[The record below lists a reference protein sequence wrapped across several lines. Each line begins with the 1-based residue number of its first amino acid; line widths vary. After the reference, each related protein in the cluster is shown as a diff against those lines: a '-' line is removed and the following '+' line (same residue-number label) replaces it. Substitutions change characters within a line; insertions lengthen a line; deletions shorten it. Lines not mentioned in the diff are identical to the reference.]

1 MKKNTLNTIMKLNKI
16 FIYYIMNGLTGFLS
30 MGGAL
35 PFSYFL
41 KGGATTTLTLPNLT
55 TSSEKPKRRNTARRT
70 TARRNTARRTTAR
83 RDTGRRTTSRR
94 NTGRRTTA
102 RRDTGRRTT
111 ARRNTGRRTTARR
124 NTARRTTAR
133 RNTGRRTTARRD
145 TGRRTSRRTER
156 KVVEPRKLSTRK
168 RVGEPGKY
176 LCVNGCDKKMKAYYT
191 GKEPSPKGLGYCAR
205 CTPLNIVM
213 RGNDGNLWENKKFSK
228 GKRWVKA

>member
-1 MKKNTLNTIMKLNKI
+1 
-16 FIYYIMNGLTGFLS
+16 MNGLTGFLS

-70 TARRNTARRTTAR
+70 TARRNT
-83 RDTGRRTTSRR
+83 
-94 NTGRRTTA
+94 GRRTTA
-102 RRDTGRRTT
+102 RRTT

-124 NTARRTTAR
+124 NTARRTTA
-133 RNTGRRTTARRD
+133 RRTTARRD

>member
-1 MKKNTLNTIMKLNKI
+1 
-16 FIYYIMNGLTGFLS
+16 MNGLTGFLS

-55 TSSEKPKRRNTARRT
+55 TSSEKPKRRNTTRRT
-70 TARRNTARRTTAR
+70 TARRTTARRTTAR
-83 RDTGRRTTSRR
+83 RDTGRRTTARR
-94 NTGRRTTA
+94 DTGRRTTARRDRGRRTTARRDTGRRTTA

-124 NTARRTTAR
+124 N
-133 RNTGRRTTARRD
+133 

>member
-1 MKKNTLNTIMKLNKI
+1 
-16 FIYYIMNGLTGFLS
+16 MNGLTGFLS

-70 TARRNTARRTTAR
+70 TARRTTA
-83 RDTGRRTTSRR
+83 
-94 NTGRRTTA
+94 RRTTA

-124 NTARRTTAR
+124 TTARRNTGRRTTAR
-133 RNTGRRTTARRD
+133 RNTARRTTTRRTTARRD

>member
-1 MKKNTLNTIMKLNKI
+1 
-16 FIYYIMNGLTGFLS
+16 MNGLTGFLS

-41 KGGATTTLTLPNLT
+41 KGGATTTLTLPDST
-55 TSSEKPKRRNTARRT
+55 TSSEKPKRRTTARRT
-70 TARRNTARRTTAR
+70 TARRNTGRRTSR
-83 RDTGRRTTSRR
+83 RDTGRRTTA
-94 NTGRRTTA
+94 RRTTA

-124 NTARRTTAR
+124 D
-133 RNTGRRTTARRD
+133 TGRRRTARRD

>member
-1 MKKNTLNTIMKLNKI
+1 
-16 FIYYIMNGLTGFLS
+16 MNGLTGFLS

-55 TSSEKPKRRNTARRT
+55 TSSEKPKRRNIARRT
-70 TARRNTARRTTAR
+70 TA
-83 RDTGRRTTSRR
+83 RR

-124 NTARRTTAR
+124 DTGRRTTAR

-145 TGRRTSRRTER
+145 TGRRTTARRDTGRRTTAGRNTGRRTSRRTER